1 MANIKKVYR
10 GMQNGAETINDNLE
24 AMNLE
29 LTSGGNVVHKA
40 GDESIAG
47 KKSFT
52 DDTRTKNLEVTGS
65 LKLPSSKATVTTKE
79 GLELNLSRK
88 GDVIF
93 CSFGGEVANAT
104 SGKVLTGPWVDDP
117 FRPTETQQLIGH
129 FSGRDT
135 SFHIDL
141 KSDGSMIWWGAT
153 IGTAPLTA
161 RGNTTY
167 LLN

>member
-47 KKSFT
+47 KKNFT
-52 DDTRTKNLEVTGS
+52 DDTKMKSLEVTDS
-65 LKLPSSKATVTTKE
+65 LKLPKANLTVTTGS
-79 GLELNLSRK
+79 GLVLILTKR
-88 GDVIF
+88 GDSAYVKF
-93 CSFGGEVANAT
+93 SGEVSNVT
-104 SGKVLTGPWVDDP
+104 PGTMIPGTWVDNP
-117 FRPTETQQLIGH
+117 FHPVETQQLIGH
-129 FSGRDT
+129 FASRDT

-141 KSDGSMIWWGAT
+141 KPDGSLIWWGAA
-153 IGTAPLTA
+153 ISTAPLTA
-161 RGNTTY
+161 RGNATY